1 MKKALNFLGIFLSVI
16 LSVVLFVTLIAS
28 PLVNMVSTAFRPD
41 TVKKIIEQIDFVEL
55 VLSNEELRAE
65 LANHGI
71 DAEFLDE
78 IKESKIV
85 EEGVSAFIESLFEG
99 KEFTKETVQ
108 NIVERG
114 HEEAVYYIKGLS
126 KRLGHELH
134 ELPDEEV
141 KQIILDS
148 VDESWDRLTESL
160 PTPED
165 LGITQEEYDAMS
177 LLGNILSGEELS
189 AGQIIKIFYDGAVI
203 NLLLFVAAVLS
214 VLILL
219 LRFPKCKGFL
229 WLFVVYLIAALLTF
243 GEGAVINAIDVSVFP
258 ELEQLQDELL
268 APILSVMSGIIK
280 AGAWTLLGSAVL
292 WLAVYIAVK
301 ILKKVHKRTKALPL
315 VTEEDDAAFEEEQQA
330 TEDDGAI
337 EAPDAAEEQES
348 IDDII
353 AATEELLSQT
363 EIADE
368 DDETVNAEM

>member
-1 MKKALNFLGIFLSVI
+1 MKKTLNFLGIFLSVI

-108 NIVERG
+108 NIIERG

-203 NLLLFVAAVLS
+203 NLLLIVAAVLS

-315 VTEEDDAAFEEEQQA
+315 VTEEDD
-330 TEDDGAI
+330 GAI